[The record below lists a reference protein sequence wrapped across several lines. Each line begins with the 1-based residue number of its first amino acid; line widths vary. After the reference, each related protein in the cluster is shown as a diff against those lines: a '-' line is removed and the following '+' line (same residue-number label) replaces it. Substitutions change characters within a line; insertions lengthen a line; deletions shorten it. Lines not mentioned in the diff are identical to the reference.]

1 MIQVIDC
8 SPDTSII
15 SSYRQNPNL
24 SCWKAI
30 AEIVDNSFDAGAK
43 RVEIE
48 WDKPNRRLFI
58 TDDGAG
64 CKDPEVMAKL
74 GGSFR
79 QASSGVALGRYGIG
93 LKEASVWLCD
103 RMIVTSSTDS
113 GGWKIEVD
121 WKKIEQT
128 KKWSVP
134 VDHSEAIRGKGVAIE
149 MQGVKPKI
157 DPTSSSNV
165 QVLSEIFRPAILN
178 GRQIV
183 IQGDPIAA
191 LDLPRLRDGGDDD
204 GSFEGKSFNVK
215 YGIKVDASSAYGW
228 TIAYGHRILVTNY
241 TKAGFGEHS
250 PSRFYGHITLRD
262 TDEHKWSL
270 NRFKDGFDGIDAL
283 LESLAPSI
291 QPLLERAEA
300 EGMDL
305 EIKSA
310 IGQVEN
316 DLNRAFGNKIK
327 EKRPGCTG
335 EEGTVEPKKTGR
347 RRIEARNVDP
357 TQPGSVA
364 LKGGKFAKFKVLF
377 DWDKEGEIGNCN
389 EQGKLL
395 FIHLNPNHPRFLA
408 ADSRQQAMR
417 ECAVS
422 LLCGYAAFTGNE
434 QLLMQFDPD
443 AEPRGGFDGFRSTLS
458 NVLASVFGTQEEKAT
473 A

>member
-1 MIQVIDC
+1 MGEVIDC

-15 SSYRQNPNL
+15 ASYRQNPNL
-24 SCWKAI
+24 SCWKAV
-30 AEIVDNSFDAGAK
+30 AEIVDNSLDAGAK

-48 WDKPNRRLFI
+48 WDKANKILLI
-58 TDDGAG
+58 TDNGFG

-79 QASSGVALGRYGIG
+79 QASSGVILGRYGIG

-103 RMIVTSSTDS
+103 RMIVTSCSDA

-134 VDHSEAIRGKGVAIE
+134 VHRSDAVKGKGVAIE

-157 DPTSSSNV
+157 DPTSPNNI
-165 QVLSEIFRPAILN
+165 QMLSEIFRPAILS

-183 IQGDPIAA
+183 IQGEPIAA
-191 LDLPRLRDGGDDD
+191 PDLPLLKQQYDEDGAFD
-204 GSFEGKSFNVK
+204 GRSYNAK
-215 YGIKVDASSAYGW
+215 YGIKASTLPAYGW
-228 TIAYGHRILVTNY
+228 TIAYGHRILTTNY
-241 TKAGFGEHS
+241 TKAGFGEYS
-250 PSRFYGHITLRD
+250 PTRFYGYITLYD
-262 TDEHKWSL
+262 TEENKWSL

-283 LESLAPSI
+283 LDSLTPCI
-291 QPLLERAEA
+291 QPLLEKAEA

-316 DLNRAFGNKIK
+316 ELNRAFGKRIQ
-327 EKRPGCTG
+327 EKRPGCAG
-335 EEGTVEPKKTGR
+335 EEGTVEAKKTGR

-364 LKGGKFAKFKVLF
+364 INGGRFTKFRVLL
-377 DWDKEGEIGNCN
+377 DWDQDESIGTCMP
-389 EQGKLL
+389 QGKLL
-395 FIHLNPNHPRFLA
+395 SIHLNPNHIRFVNA
-408 ADSRQQAMR
+408 ESRTQAML
-417 ECAVS
+417 ETAVS
-422 LLCGYAAFTGNE
+422 LLCGYAAFNGNE
-434 QLLMQFDPD
+434 QLLMQFASDGE
-443 AEPRGGFDGFRSTLS
+443 AQATFDGFRSTLS
-458 NVLASVFGTQEEKAT
+458 NVLASVFGTEQSALKV
-473 A
+473 